1 MLYEVWYRN
10 NFLGYAWDYK
20 QAEILATMK
29 YGVYDPDFLF
39 LEEPSEFDELL
50 LR

>member
-1 MLYEVWYRN
+1 MLYEVWYHSD
-10 NFLGYAWDYK
+10 FLGYAFDYE
-20 QAEILATMK
+20 QAEALAIEK
-29 YGVYDPDFLF
+29 YGVYDHDFLF